1 MKEEEK
7 IKCKQYAEQL
17 GLTICDTNSIYLF
30 NIIKRKYELVYFSYP
45 DPGAGCICIYNVL
58 KSGKKIYTGD
68 EKNLVKNF
76 KEFKRILNKQLLNLK
91 KFQKDQKIEKLNEDF
106 NK

>member
-17 GLTICDTNSIYLF
+17 GLTICLNDSIYLF
-30 NIIKRKYELVYFSYP
+30 NIIKSEYELVDFSY
-45 DPGAGCICIYNVL
+45 DADRICIYNVL
-58 KSGKKIYTGD
+58 KSGKQIYTVD
-68 EKNLVKNF
+68 EKNFVKNF
-76 KEFKRILNKQLLNLK
+76 REFKRILNKQLFKVK
-91 KFQKDQKIEKLNEDF
+91 KIKKDQKIEELNKDF